1 MRNAKGFTLIELLIV
16 IAIIAILAAVL
27 VPNLLAARRSA
38 TDRAAQAH
46 AQNVYKAVLAH
57 LADNPDT
64 DPSEILTDCAPE
76 EGPYKPTADSPYSV
90 TKPSFNIDECTVDV
104 TDDGDVSVTV
114 KYTGGNKDSATV
126 P

>member
-16 IAIIAILAAVL
+16 VAIIGILAAVL
-27 VPNLLAARRSA
+27 VPNLLGARRTA

-64 DPSEILTDCAPE
+64 QPSAISTNCNVN
-76 EGPYKPTADSPYSV
+76 PYKPTANSPYSV
-90 TKPSFNIDECTVDV
+90 PKPSFNITGCTVTV
-104 TDDGDVSVTV
+104 QQNGDVSVEV
-114 KYTGGNKDSATV
+114 QYSGGNQSSVTV